1 MVDRFAEPP
10 KVASM
15 MMPSSFLRIPK
26 IIGITVKEGSPKNPL
41 NSGEKKFSIE
51 TSKFAWFKI
60 SKRALPAIIR
70 GIA

>member
-51 TSKFAWFKI
+51 TSKFA
-60 SKRALPAIIR
+60 
-70 GIA
+70 